1 MSTLVE
7 SRNAAGNET
16 VRLSDEDLHRA
27 ACKAIWESGR
37 IVFESLPNLVGLIIK
52 HQTWKSNGHKS
63 FADYALDTTSK
74 GLGINTN
81 QRLWILR
88 CSMDVYG
95 EHISEWADVLAKV
108 EEMVRIQAASENTPL
123 TLYNGN
129 SLKSLGKSHADQ
141 HLKEKIT
148 YLPSRNRNTD
158 GQLLRLHGSNKGALR
173 KVAKGGLSLAAA
185 RRAAGIEPNSTPNPV
200 RAKACVRSMTPKERE
215 EFIDWLR
222 EEGYL

>member
-7 SRNAAGNET
+7 SRNAAGNKT

-52 HQTWKSNGHKS
+52 HKTWKSHGHKS

-74 GLGINTN
+74 GLGINSN

-88 CSMDVYG
+88 CSLDVEG
-95 EHISEWADVLAKV
+95 KHITEWADVLAKV
-108 EEMVRIQAASENTPL
+108 EEMVRVQAASENTPL
-123 TLYNGN
+123 KIYKGN
-129 SLKSLGKSHADQ
+129 SLKTLGKIDADQ
-141 HLKEKIT
+141 YPEAKIT
-148 YLPSRNRNTD
+148 YLPSMNRNTD
-158 GQLLRLHGSNKGALR
+158 GQLLRLLGSSKGTLR
-173 KVAKGGLSLAAA
+173 KVAKGGLSFAEA
-185 RRAAGIEPNSTPNPV
+185 RKEAGIRPNTTPNPV
-200 RAKACVRSMTPKERE
+200 RAKTCFRSMTREERE

-222 EEGYL
+222 DEGYL